1 MRSDLRSVDCL
12 FVPGA
17 RVDADGTPGASLQ
30 ARLDTAAELYR
41 SGLAKFVVCTGGRGE
56 SGAIEAQAARDYLEA
71 LGVPREAFLLE
82 EMSHTTWENFV
93 FALQEMRPKGL
104 RSCLVVTDPFHM
116 RRCLTMAQELGLEA
130 HSAPTFDGPAWRPRG
145 WLYYT
150 TREIGAW
157 LKYCAERARRTVDRA
172 LGLDALT
179 DEVSASRTPRG
190 S

>member
-1 MRSDLRSVDCL
+1 MTVYGAGLLLITASGMRSDLRPVDCL

-41 SGLAKFVVCTGGRGE
+41 SGLAELVVCTGGRGE
-56 SGAIEAQAARDYLEA
+56 SGAVEAQAAREYLA
-71 LGVPREAFLLE
+71 AHGVPRRAVLLE

-93 FALQEMRPKGL
+93 FALQEMKSRSL

-116 RRCLTMAQELGLEA
+116 PRCLTMAQELGIEA
-130 HSAPTFDGPAWRPRG
+130 YSAPTFQGPAWKPRG

-157 LKYCAERARRTVDRA
+157 LKYSAERARRTFDKVMD
-172 LGLDALT
+172 
-179 DEVSASRTPRG
+179 
-190 S
+190 